1 MPFISSEIRWFATER
16 NGLWD
21 LYCSLPE
28 IGPGTVE
35 AVRVDH
41 YLLNSG
47 RNTGVKIREGRHE
60 IKVRS
65 AESQQWNNGVIEHWI
80 KWSTPEETDILR
92 AVESRMLSDW
102 IEVEKRRYRKV
113 FQVGDM
119 DFRLSPD
126 EILDEG
132 CSIEFS
138 EIMIGKGR
146 KRYFTIGFEA
156 FSKTGKTT
164 DNLIWTLEQ
173 LNISTHHFLND
184 YESIS
189 YPQLLSG
196 V

>member
-1 MPFISSEIRWFATER
+1 M
-16 NGLWD
+16 
-21 LYCSLPE
+21 
-28 IGPGTVE
+28 
-35 AVRVDH
+35 
-41 YLLNSG
+41 
-47 RNTGVKIREGRHE
+47 
-60 IKVRS
+60 
-65 AESQQWNNGVIEHWI
+65 IEHWI

-92 AVESRMLSDW
+92 AVESCMLSDW

-119 DFRLSPD
+119 DFRLPPD

-173 LNISTHHFLND
+173 LDISTHHFLND